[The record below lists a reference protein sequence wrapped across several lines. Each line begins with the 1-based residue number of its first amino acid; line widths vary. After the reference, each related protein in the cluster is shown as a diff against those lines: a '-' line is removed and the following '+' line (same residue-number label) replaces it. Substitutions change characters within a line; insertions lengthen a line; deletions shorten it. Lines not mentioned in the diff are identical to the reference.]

1 MEKILKYL
9 DNVIAEYERRREEW
23 AAYYYDG
30 RLDAYREIY
39 NIVANMIEE
48 GHNDL

>member
-1 MEKILKYL
+1 MDKILEYL
-9 DNVIAEYERRREEW
+9 DRAIAEYERRREEW

-39 NIVANMIEE
+39 NIVANMAEE
-48 GHNDL
+48 GKA

>member
-9 DNVIAEYERRREEW
+9 DKVIAEYEQRQAEW